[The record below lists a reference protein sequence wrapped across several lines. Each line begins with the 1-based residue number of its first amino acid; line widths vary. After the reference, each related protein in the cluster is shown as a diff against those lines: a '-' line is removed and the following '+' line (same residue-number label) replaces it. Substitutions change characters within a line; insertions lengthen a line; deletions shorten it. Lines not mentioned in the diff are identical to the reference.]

1 MKKTLA
7 LIQMNVVAGDVEHNY
22 KHVVELLDEA
32 MGVFRS
38 AREIDETAHIRR
50 ASRNHESA
58 LIMSGRKPAQCCSPA
73 ITTGTWR

>member
-32 MGVFRS
+32 MQSIPDIIAVSNPCFQ
-38 AREIDETAHIRR
+38 AK
-50 ASRNHESA
+50 
-58 LIMSGRKPAQCCSPA
+58 LIILIFPNISVDIKLTSL
-73 ITTGTWR
+73 II

>member
-32 MGVFRS
+32 MQSIPDIIVLP
-38 AREIDETAHIRR
+38 ETWNTGFHQRD
-50 ASRNHESA
+50 
-58 LIMSGRKPAQCCSPA
+58 GTCC
-73 ITTGTWR
+73 